1 MKILSKLLTIMY
13 SLQFTR
19 KSVVC
24 RSNNESNSRF
34 TEKTKKV
41 FVDFHKKRSD
51 TFKKNVGELTKVSQV
66 EITELNDFLKELDVF
81 HKEQFEDLKK
91 SFNKQSENTPIVP
104 EVVEVRDE
112 NIFLDK

>member
-24 RSNNESNSRF
+24 LSNNETNSRF